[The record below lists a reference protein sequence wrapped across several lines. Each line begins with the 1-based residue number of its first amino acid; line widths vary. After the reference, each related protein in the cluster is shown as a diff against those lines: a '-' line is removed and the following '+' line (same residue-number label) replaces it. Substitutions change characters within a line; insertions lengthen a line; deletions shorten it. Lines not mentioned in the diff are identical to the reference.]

1 MKKVLI
7 SGKGRVEKVN
17 LLDILNLDNTEK
29 RSQTIVPTTSS
40 EQFRMN
46 AVELIKSQTGENAL
60 DIEQE
65 RSF

>member
-29 RSQTIVPTTSS
+29 RSQIIVPTTSS

-46 AVELIKSQTGENAL
+46 AVDLIKSQTGENAL

>member
-1 MKKVLI
+1 MKKILI

-17 LLDILNLDNTEK
+17 LLDILNLDNAEK
-29 RSQTIVPTTSS
+29 KTQLKVPKTSS

-46 AVELIKSQTGENAL
+46 AVEIIKSKTDENAL

>member
-7 SGKGRVEKVN
+7 CGKGRVEKVN
-17 LLDILNLDNTEK
+17 LLDILNVDDSEK
-29 RSQTIVPTTSS
+29 RSQTMVPKTSS
-40 EQFRMN
+40 EQFRMK
-46 AVELIKSQTGENAL
+46 AVEQIKSQTGKDSL